1 MYWRL
6 VPSAASDATNT
17 GTKWTELRQVID
29 GTITAT
35 SGLTSTAWQVG
46 SCYTTGTAPTSG
58 IYSASNSTATSGTAT
73 TWNALLTVTKKHY
86 ARNQVSGFDPS
97 HKLRID
103 MGPWGTPARGLRPTY
118 CDGPGSLLFPTNN
131 ITTRQGWSS
140 DADVMVMG
148 NYPYMNAGFT
158 IHLIM
163 NDSTFAFIFED
174 RQSSQTN
181 HDQGTAILADFTFQ
195 SDIDPYHAGISSSIY
210 PGCYIQGCVM
220 DNLMEE
226 PGTAAGADKAG
237 FGVVRTKYVDTN
249 NNVQQGAWND
259 EDSMHFGGSTSTGRR
274 PTIYP
279 LPRLVVRP
287 TRNAA
292 NSVMHQ
298 LLPLTYVG
306 QWNENITWGYYDPQ
320 QRPIRDIYRTSDNL
334 NNGDRLKVGNNY
346 YRIFRVHN
354 TYGTEPTD
362 ATERAVYAFPE
373 NNVPY

>member
-1 MYWRL
+1 M
-6 VPSAASDATNT
+6 
-17 GTKWTELRQVID
+17 
-29 GTITAT
+29 
-35 SGLTSTAWQVG
+35 
-46 SCYTTGTAPTSG
+46 
-58 IYSASNSTATSGTAT
+58 
-73 TWNALLTVTKKHY
+73 
-86 ARNQVSGFDPS
+86 
-97 HKLRID
+97 
-103 MGPWGTPARGLRPTY
+103 
-118 CDGPGSLLFPTNN
+118 
-131 ITTRQGWSS
+131 
-140 DADVMVMG
+140 
-148 NYPYMNAGFT
+148 
-158 IHLIM
+158 
-163 NDSTFAFIFED
+163 
-174 RQSSQTN
+174 
-181 HDQGTAILADFTFQ
+181 
-195 SDIDPYHAGISSSIY
+195 
-210 PGCYIQGCVM
+210 
-220 DNLMEE
+220 
-226 PGTAAGADKAG
+226 
-237 FGVVRTKYVDTN
+237 DTN